1 MLSKKDSPQTLE
13 TAAELYLSGMAVGWH
28 MDSKHDTLVR
38 VLKRLEALN
47 NVVDNSQA
55 LDVDTS
61 VDDGFHSFPPE
72 FEALS
77 EFRYRL
83 NLDHSTPSNSSMT
96 IKRMNSDG
104 QVYNFFS
111 GNLFVNSL
119 YYSGGTFR
127 LSGGVYRVSAQC
139 TSTDA
144 DAALDVIES
153 FSNFSSKLE
162 PVSSSQC
169 KIYENGYGA
178 YSNLVLHW
186 SCEFATI
193 TNEIHDLSS
202 IIVFRAGYSA

>member
-1 MLSKKDSPQTLE
+1 M
-13 TAAELYLSGMAVGWH
+13 ELYLSGMAVGWH
-28 MDSKHDTLVR
+28 MGFKHDTLVR
-38 VLKRLEALN
+38 VLKRLEALSHG
-47 NVVDNSQA
+47 VVNSQA
-55 LDVDTS
+55 LDVDTP

-83 NLDHSTPSNSSMT
+83 NLDRGTPSNSSMT

-104 QVYNFFS
+104 QVYTFFS

-119 YYSGGTFR
+119 YYSGDRFR
-127 LSGGVYRVSAQC
+127 SSGAVYEVSAQC

-144 DAALDVIES
+144 NAALDVIES
-153 FSNFSSKLE
+153 FSIFKSKME

-169 KIYENGYGA
+169 EIYFNGFGV
-178 YSNLVLHW
+178 YSNLVLRW

-193 TNEIHDLSS
+193 TNEVHDLSS
-202 IIVFRAGYSA
+202 IIVFRAG